1 MPEASSLRR
10 RIVAVFVLFG
20 VVLSILV
27 AMLAAIAV
35 EGIEASLVDDRLAEV
50 AKWALPRDAAGLEVD
65 LPAGL
70 RFHRGSDIPP
80 ALRGLPA
87 GVSDPDLG
95 RDGVHVLSGADAR
108 GPYVVVDHESDYEK
122 VELVVYAMFAASF
135 AVFVLL
141 AAMLGAVVGRRVV
154 APISA
159 LAAAVD
165 AGATPLPETGRE
177 DELGFLARAL
187 DSHTTDMKRV
197 LDRERFFTGDVS
209 HELRTP
215 LMVIAGAAEILL
227 AEPMTAALHAA
238 AQRIARAAREAAEC
252 IDVLLLLAREPYAD
266 RLAPVSLR
274 DLAWR
279 EVERYQPMMAG
290 KPVILLCLGDAPLP
304 VRAPP
309 ELCAC
314 LVGNLIR
321 NACQYTEQG
330 SVTVMIEDGL
340 LSVEDTGPGLPDA
353 VRVTLGHGDR
363 AAPSSGSAGTG
374 LGLSLVAR
382 ICDYLGASFSYQDR
396 VNGGS
401 RFVVGFPA
409 LQARAENN

>member
-1 MPEASSLRR
+1 MSDASSLSR

-27 AMLAAIAV
+27 ALLAAIAV
-35 EGIEASLVDDRLAEV
+35 EGIEASLVDNRLAEV

-70 RFHRGSDIPP
+70 RFHRGADIPP
-80 ALRGLPA
+80 ALRALPA

-122 VELVVYAMFAASF
+122 VEMVVYAMFAASF
-135 AVFVLL
+135 GVFVLL
-141 AAMLGAVVGRRVV
+141 AAMLGAAVGRRVV
-154 APISA
+154 APIRA

-165 AGATPLPETGRE
+165 AGATPLPETGRR

-187 DSHTTDMKRV
+187 DSHTSDMKRV

-215 LMVIAGAAEILL
+215 LTVISGAAEILVAGPL
-227 AEPMTAALHAA
+227 PAALHAA
-238 AQRIARAAREAAEC
+238 AERIARAAREAAEC
-252 IDVLLLLAREPYAD
+252 IDVLLLLAREPHVD
-266 RLAPVSLR
+266 RLAPVRLR
-274 DLAWR
+274 DVARR
-279 EVERYQPMMAG
+279 EVERYQSMVAG
-290 KPVILLCLGDAPLP
+290 RSMVLLCLGDAPLP

-321 NACQYTEQG
+321 NACQYTEHG
-330 SVTVMIEDGL
+330 SVTVLVEDGR
-340 LSVEDTGPGLPDA
+340 LSVEDTGPGLPEA
-353 VRVTLGHGDR
+353 VRITLGHSDR

-382 ICDYLGASFSYQDR
+382 ICDYLGASFSYHDR
-396 VNGGS
+396 LNGGS
-401 RFVVGFPA
+401 RFVIAFDCVPQRGV
-409 LQARAENN
+409 